1 MDSETESPLAELLDA
16 DNGGTGESIIFENSE
31 LARIGDPDT
40 EFDIQNI
47 EETLLDNNQYNHSN
61 AIVSYLT
68 NGSIDDEILKA
79 YLDDLLLV
87 LIATRDGACGKTL
100 RSDLFSIGYEISPG
114 TLYPHL
120 HALEDDGV
128 LTMHEGVKIK
138 EFQLS
143 ERDEVHDRLEKR
155 VSSLIRLSIV
165 LKVGNSDL

>member
-1 MDSETESPLAELLDA
+1 MDSEKESALSDLLDA
-16 DNGGTGESIIFENSE
+16 DNGGTENILAFKNSE

-40 EFDIQNI
+40 QFDMQNT
-47 EETLLDNNQYNHSN
+47 EETLLGNNQYNQSN

-68 NGSIDDEILKA
+68 KGCIHDEILKTH
-79 YLDDLLLV
+79 LDDLLLV
-87 LIATRDGACGKTL
+87 LIATREGACGKTL

-138 EFQLS
+138 EFKLS
-143 ERDEVHDRLEKR
+143 DRDEVHDRLEKR
-155 VSSLIRLSIV
+155 VSNLIRLSIV
-165 LKVGNSDL
+165 FNVANSCL